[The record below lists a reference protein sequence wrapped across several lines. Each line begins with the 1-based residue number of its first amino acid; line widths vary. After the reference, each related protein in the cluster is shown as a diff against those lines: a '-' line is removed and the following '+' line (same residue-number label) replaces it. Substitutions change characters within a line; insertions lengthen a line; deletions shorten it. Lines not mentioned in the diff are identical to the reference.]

1 MNSNSTSASGIS
13 IRPLT
18 GITVIDFTHVLS
30 GPFCTMM
37 LADQGARVI
46 KIERPDTGD
55 DSRAFGPFYE
65 DNSSVYFFFVN
76 RGKESIAMDL
86 KNPEDMALLKRMF
99 AKADVVVEN
108 FSPGAMTRLGLDPA
122 ELVKEFPRLIFC
134 SISGFGQYGPLHKS
148 PAYDTVV
155 QALSGLMSVTGEP
168 NGGPTRV
175 GTSIGDLSAGVFAYA
190 AIATALAA
198 RGRTGH
204 GTLIDIAMLDGL
216 FSLMEHGLMDALA
229 EHINPERI
237 GNRHPSIAPFDTFQC
252 KDRTIAI
259 CCGNDK
265 LFDSLCTTLGLSALV
280 SDQRFSSNEKRV
292 ENYNALKPLIESAL
306 RADIAETWQAKLEA
320 AHIPVGLVQTVTEA
334 ENMPQIQARNM
345 IETVRGRQVPGTPLK
360 FGSYSSEISAIVPP
374 ALNADGDAIRKEFK

>member
-1 MNSNSTSASGIS
+1 MENK
-13 IRPLT
+13 PLA

-37 LADQGARVI
+37 LADQGARII
-46 KIERPDTGD
+46 KVERPDTGD

-65 DNSSVYFFFVN
+65 DNTSAYFWFAN

-86 KNPEDMALLKRMF
+86 KNPDDLAMVKRMIG
-99 AKADVVVEN
+99 KADIVVEN
-108 FSPGAMTRLGLDPA
+108 FSPGAMARLGLEPA
-122 ELVKEFPRLIFC
+122 ELVKEFPRLIVC
-134 SISGFGQYGPLHKS
+134 SVSGFGQYGPLHQA

-155 QALSGLMSVTGEP
+155 QALSGIMSVTGEP
-168 NGGPTRV
+168 DGAPTRV
-175 GTSIGDLSAGVFAYA
+175 GTSIADLSAGVFAYA

-198 RGRTGH
+198 RERTGR
-204 GTLIDIAMLDGL
+204 GTTIDVAMLDGI

-229 EHINPERI
+229 RHINPHRI

-252 KDRTIAI
+252 SDRMLAI

-265 LFDSLCTTLGLSALV
+265 LFDVMCVTLGLPELAQ
-280 SDQRFSSNEKRV
+280 DERFNSNEKRV
-292 ENYNALKPLIESAL
+292 ENYGDLKPALEVALSAGT
-306 RADIAETWQAKLEA
+306 AEAWQAKLEA

-345 IETVRGRQVPGTPLK
+345 VENVGGRQVPGSPLK
-360 FGSYSSEISAIVPP
+360 FGAYDSACTKQLPP
-374 ALNADGDAIRKEFK
+374 KLNEHGERLRQEFAAG